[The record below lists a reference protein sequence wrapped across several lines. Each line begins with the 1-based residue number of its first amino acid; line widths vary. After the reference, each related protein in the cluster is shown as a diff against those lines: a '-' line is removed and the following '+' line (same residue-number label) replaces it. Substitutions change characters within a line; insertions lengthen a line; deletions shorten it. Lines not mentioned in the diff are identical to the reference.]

1 MYGTSSNYELVGN
14 SIMGVLMIVA
24 KLFMV
29 ASLINETLPLR
40 WAVKI
45 DWYF

>member
-1 MYGTSSNYELVGN
+1 MLFRFELVGN
-14 SIMGVLMIVA
+14 AIMGVLMIVA
-24 KLFMV
+24 KLSV
-29 ASLINETLPLR
+29 VTSLINETLPLR